1 MENFL
6 YPVIIFQMVTLFFN
20 NNYSSIPLH
29 LELDY
34 WSMRLK
40 NMESIYFQ
48 LKDPKVKQIDL
59 VLEKTQS
66 PYSQYFKN
74 LVNNVTAGKRKIIN
88 LVKENYDR
96 YFLFLNKFYSNSFS
110 IIRN

>member
-6 YPVIIFQMVTLFFN
+6 YPVIISPFFKWQRYFLI

-74 LVNNVTAGKRKIIN
+74 LVNNVTAGKRK
-88 LVKENYDR
+88 VA
-96 YFLFLNKFYSNSFS
+96 
-110 IIRN
+110 

>member
-6 YPVIIFQMVTLFFN
+6 YPVIIFQIVTLFFN

-74 LVNNVTAGKRKIIN
+74 LVNNVTAGKRKIA
-88 LVKENYDR
+88 
-96 YFLFLNKFYSNSFS
+96 FS
-110 IIRN
+110 KRKL